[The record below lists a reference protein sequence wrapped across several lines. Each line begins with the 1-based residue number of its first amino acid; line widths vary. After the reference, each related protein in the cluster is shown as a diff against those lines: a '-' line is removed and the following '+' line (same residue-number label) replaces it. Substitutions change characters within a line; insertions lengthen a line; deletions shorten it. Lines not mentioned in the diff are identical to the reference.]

1 MTDKDEKPPVPL
13 RLVSENPNA
22 AAEKKAREIRQAK
35 AEAERILAAAAAT
48 LLRLMA
54 GGEPTSYNVRA
65 EMIRAFLAE
74 DKLRDLSGQGFSPW
88 DVQSALALPVAELD
102 AEASDNQR
110 REWRRERGMEDIVQ
124 GSLRLAAHQLLGERP
139 HFGGKHSERL
149 IEDGITAVR
158 TAFDPPP
165 PPPKPLT
172 KKQLAA
178 DKAARRTF
186 GDLMKERAEATARQ
200 KPSAR
205 KKRWSPLDS
214 RSYLDPKPED

>member
-1 MTDKDEKPPVPL
+1 MTDKDKKPPVPL
-13 RLVSENPNA
+13 RVVSENPHA

-35 AEAERILAAAAAT
+35 AEAERTLVVAAAA
-48 LLRLMA
+48 LLRLIA
-54 GGEPTSYNVRA
+54 GGEPTSYNIRA

-88 DVQSALALPVAELD
+88 DTQSTLTLPVAELH

-110 REWRRERGMEDIVQ
+110 REWRRERGMQDIVQ

-139 HFGGKHSERL
+139 HFGGKHSERV
-149 IEDGITAVR
+149 IENGITAVR
-158 TAFDPPP
+158 RAFDPAPN
-165 PPPKPLT
+165 PLT

-178 DKAARRTF
+178 DKAARKTF
-186 GDLMKERAEATARQ
+186 NDLMKERIEASVRQ
-200 KPSAR
+200 KPPAR